1 MIGRSSFRCKHAKIK
16 RFVNDPSDFTPGQ
29 LLERCVPSSLAYYT
43 THHQARTSPIPP
55 IAIMARPMA
64 ISSMCRSCRRSYIT
78 QARRASTQNPR
89 SPRTQ
94 TAAER
99 WGVDWTGGSNNSDG
113 SSKPGGSDSAQAQDR
128 MMDALRTPQRARG
141 GNLSGFGKN
150 LSQELTSQAQ
160 QNAIDAQ
167 HSKVSS
173 SEPYHLNV
181 YAHKHNMHLTFTEPS
196 RDPILS
202 MSAGDIGLRKAQR
215 STYDA
220 AYQLAA
226 YFFRKMAEKQWRT
239 GGKKMTTNPTK
250 TIASIQRPGAM
261 TGGVGIEVILR
272 GFGPG
277 REAFQKALL
286 GTEGRQIKPLI
297 SRVTDATRLKFGGT
311 RSHKVRRLG

>member
-1 MIGRSSFRCKHAKIK
+1 MPSTNILYPGGPFDFHLNPTFRKK
-16 RFVNDPSDFTPGQ
+16 RTELP
-29 LLERCVPSSLAYYT
+29 LLQPRITY
-43 THHQARTSPIPP
+43 QARTSEVPP
-55 IAIMARPMA
+55 IAIMARPVAM
-64 ISSMCRSCRRSYIT
+64 STMCRSCRRSYLT
-78 QARRASTQNPR
+78 QAGRANTQTPR

-99 WGVDWTGGSNNSDG
+99 WGVDWTGNNNSNSDG
-113 SSKPGGSDSAQAQDR
+113 SKPGGTNSVEAQDQ
-128 MMDALRTPQRARG
+128 MMEALRTPQRARA

-181 YAHKHNMHLTFTEPS
+181 YAHRHNMHITFTEPS

-250 TIASIQRPGAM
+250 TISHIQRPGAM

-272 GFGPG
+272 GYGPG

>member
-1 MIGRSSFRCKHAKIK
+1 
-16 RFVNDPSDFTPGQ
+16 
-29 LLERCVPSSLAYYT
+29 
-43 THHQARTSPIPP
+43 
-55 IAIMARPMA
+55 MAQTR
-64 ISSMCRSCRRSYIT
+64 
-78 QARRASTQNPR
+78 NPQG
-89 SPRTQ
+89 Q

-99 WGVDWTGGSNNSDG
+99 WGVSWTGGSSSGASRTGENDG
-113 SSKPGGSDSAQAQDR
+113 PQPQDSI
-128 MMDALRTPQRARG
+128 MDALRTPQRTRAS
-141 GNLSGFGKN
+141 NLSGFSKN
-150 LSQELTSQAQ
+150 LSQELTEQAQ
-160 QNAIDAQ
+160 RNAIEAQ
-167 HSKVSS
+167 HSKVST

-181 YAHKHNMHLTFTEPS
+181 YAHRHNMHLTFTEPS

-220 AYQLAA
+220 AYQLAS

-239 GGKKMTTNPTK
+239 GGKKLTSNPTK

-261 TGGVGIEVILR
+261 TGGQGIEVILR
-272 GFGPG
+272 GYGPG

>member
-1 MIGRSSFRCKHAKIK
+1 
-16 RFVNDPSDFTPGQ
+16 
-29 LLERCVPSSLAYYT
+29 
-43 THHQARTSPIPP
+43 
-55 IAIMARPMA
+55 MAQNTR
-64 ISSMCRSCRRSYIT
+64 
-78 QARRASTQNPR
+78 NPR
-89 SPRTQ
+89 NPRGP

-99 WGVDWTGGSNNSDG
+99 WGVDWTGGNSSSGAAGG
-113 SSKPGGSDSAQAQDR
+113 SSRLGGSDRPQAQDR
-128 MMDALRTPQRARG
+128 IMDALRKPATTTTTARA
-141 GNLSGFGKN
+141 GNLSGFGRS
-150 LSQELTSQAQ
+150 LSQELTAQAQ
-160 QNAIDAQ
+160 QNAIEAQ

-202 MSAGDIGLRKAQR
+202 MSSGDIGLRKAQR

-239 GGKKMTTNPTK
+239 GGKKMATNPTK
-250 TIASIQRPGAM
+250 TIASIQRPGTM

-272 GFGPG
+272 GYGPG

>member
-1 MIGRSSFRCKHAKIK
+1 MSSNTR
-16 RFVNDPSDFTPGQ
+16 NP
-29 LLERCVPSSLAYYT
+29 
-43 THHQARTSPIPP
+43 
-55 IAIMARPMA
+55 
-64 ISSMCRSCRRSYIT
+64 
-78 QARRASTQNPR
+78 ASR
-89 SPRTQ
+89 

-99 WGVDWTGGSNNSDG
+99 WRDFTDG
-113 SSKPGGSDSAQAQDR
+113 ASRTAEADGRTPQDNIL
-128 MMDALRTPQRARG
+128 DALRSAAPRQRAAG
-141 GNLSGFGKN
+141 LGLSGFGKG
-150 LSQELTSQAQ
+150 LTRELTEQAQ
-160 QNAIDAQ
+160 RNAVEAEQ
-167 HSKVSS
+167 SKVDT

-181 YAHKHNMHLTFTEPS
+181 YAHRHNMHLTFTEPS

-220 AYQLAA
+220 AYQLAS

-250 TIASIQRPGAM
+250 TIASLVRPGPM
-261 TGGVGIEVILR
+261 TGGPGIEVILR
-272 GFGPG
+272 GYGPG